1 MRVLRRSDDLDDIV
15 GFFPIFQ
22 NNNLVYSAIMR
33 GIIFQDED
41 EIRELLYP
49 LLDKAEKWALEMLN
63 PKESVRWF

>member
-1 MRVLRRSDDLDDIV
+1 MRVSRRSDDLDDIV
-15 GFFPIFQ
+15 GFFLMFQ

-33 GIIFQDED
+33 GIIFQDAD
-41 EIRELLYP
+41 GIGQLLYP

>member
-15 GFFPIFQ
+15 VFFLILQ
-22 NNNLVYSAIMR
+22 NNNLVYNAIMR

-41 EIRELLYP
+41 EIGELLYP